1 MRNAVVAASTLVLA
15 VLSACGGSKPAPPVT
30 ASPSVE
36 DAGALAAVTSTD
48 PAAPSSTGSGAVV
61 ATTGQAPAVV
71 TDAGATPA
79 VSQHPFAQDSAEA
92 ESMIDDAIDSRHN
105 EMETCAAE
113 ARKRWNEP
121 HMKISLL
128 VGIDQEGHLLGV
140 KRPSKK
146 DKKDDDQLLACVRVA
161 LKGAPFPKSHAGVIT
176 IKKTYEEAVAA
187 SSPSP

>member
-1 MRNAVVAASTLVLA
+1 MRTVAVVASAIVLA

-30 ASPSVE
+30 ASPSAAD
-36 DAGALAAVTSTD
+36 DAGAVAAVTSTE
-48 PAAPSSTGSGAVV
+48 PAAPSSNGSGAIV

-71 TDAGATPA
+71 ADAGAAPA
-79 VSQHPFAQDSAEA
+79 GSEHAFAKDSAEA
-92 ESMIDDAIDSRHN
+92 ESMIDEAIDSRHN
-105 EMETCAAE
+105 EMEKCAAE

-121 HMKISLL
+121 RMKISLL

-140 KRPSKK
+140 KRPTKK

-176 IKKTYEEAVAA
+176 IKKTYEEAVAG
-187 SSPSP
+187 SSP